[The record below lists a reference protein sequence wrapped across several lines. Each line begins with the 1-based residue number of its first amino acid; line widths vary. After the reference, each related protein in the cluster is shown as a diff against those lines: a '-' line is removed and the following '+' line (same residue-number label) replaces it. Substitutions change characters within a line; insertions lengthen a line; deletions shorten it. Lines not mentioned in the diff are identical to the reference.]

1 MTSAILNLSSCEPEG
16 FDPPFKKNT
25 MKNIELLP
33 ISEEAKRRLNEFAT
47 QYKRFAHIIVE
58 IVSFNEGRLIVRV
71 EQKDLV
77 NGKMLT
83 KKELADR
90 VRKMFDGEIPIDWKL
105 TVSAVD
111 FDRKDIE
118 EINAEWIK
126 NRMNKLMLKA
136 KHVCTHTGVD
146 KSTLSQIL
154 NEEKPLTKW
163 HKVALYYFFKYYEVA
178 NFEGNKC

>member
-1 MTSAILNLSSCEPEG
+1 
-16 FDPPFKKNT
+16 

-33 ISEEAKRRLNEFAT
+33 ISEEAKKRLNEFAT
-47 QYKRFAHIIVE
+47 QYKRYARVIVE
-58 IVSFNEGRLIVRV
+58 VVSFSEGRLIVRV
-71 EQKDLV
+71 EQKELV

-83 KKELADR
+83 KKELVER
-90 VRKMFDGEIPIDWKL
+90 VRKMFEGEIPTDWKL

-118 EINAEWIK
+118 GINADWIK
-126 NRMNKLMLKA
+126 SRMNRLMLKA
-136 KHVCTHTGVD
+136 KHICTHTGID

-154 NEEKPLTKW
+154 SEEKPLTKW
-163 HKVALYYFFKYYEVA
+163 HKIALYYFFKYYEVA

>member
-1 MTSAILNLSSCEPEG
+1 
-16 FDPPFKKNT
+16 

-33 ISEEAKRRLNEFAT
+33 VSGEVKKRLSEFAL
-47 QYKRFAHIIVE
+47 QYKRYAHVIVE
-58 IVSFNEGRLIVRV
+58 IVSFNEGRLIVRA

-83 KKELADR
+83 KKELVDR
-90 VRKMFDGEIPIDWKL
+90 VRKMFSGEIPEEWKL

-118 EINAEWIK
+118 DINSDWIK
-126 NRMNKLMLKA
+126 KRMDRLMLKA
-136 KHVCTHTGVD
+136 KHVCTHTGID

-163 HKVALYYFFKYYEVA
+163 HKIALYYFFKYYEVA
-178 NFEGNKC
+178 NFAGK

>member
-1 MTSAILNLSSCEPEG
+1 MNRRASALHL
-16 FDPPFKKNT
+16 KKNT